1 MTGAHV
7 FAYLCEPEP
16 ERLHERVCFNV
27 ESRGRIYH
35 LATED
40 KGTAEGWVAALTQQ
54 GSPSADRRGLPDV
67 SYVLAD

>member
-7 FAYLCEPEP
+7 FAYLCEPDLFSAEP
-16 ERLHERVCFNV
+16 EHICFNV

-40 KGTAEGWVAALTQQ
+40 KATAEAWVATLTQQ
-54 GSPSADRRGLPDV
+54 SSPVGIGADV